1 MTIVDEDI
9 MYIQRREIQRIN
21 NLRRP
26 GEINVRNIR
35 WLTGGD
41 RIMPGRGLYR
51 EHPSVDTAVQRVQ
64 QKDADKKE
72 VERVGR

>member
-1 MTIVDEDI
+1 MTVDEDI
-9 MYIQRREIQRIN
+9 MDIQRREIQRIN

-26 GEINVRNIR
+26 GEINIRNIR

-51 EHPSVDTAVQRVQ
+51 EHPPVATEIQRVQ
-64 QKDADKKE
+64 HKDADKE